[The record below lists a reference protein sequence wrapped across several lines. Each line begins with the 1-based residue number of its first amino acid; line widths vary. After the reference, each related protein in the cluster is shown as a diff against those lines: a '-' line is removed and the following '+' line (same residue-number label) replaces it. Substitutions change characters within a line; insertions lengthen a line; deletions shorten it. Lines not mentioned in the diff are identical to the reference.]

1 MPQAA
6 LNEEKEDVVEPGW
19 RKIVQPKMNEVALGE
34 LALAYN
40 DLKIMKDGQLIDGV
54 LINHPRFLIR

>member
-1 MPQAA
+1 
-6 LNEEKEDVVEPGW
+6 
-19 RKIVQPKMNEVALGE
+19 MNEVALGE